1 MRHLH
6 WLWVIPFVIF
16 LTPIGWIITYCVTQS
31 WICVYI
37 NIGLAVLT
45 VIIHE
50 HFEYNRDYEDNNW

>member
-31 WICVYI
+31 WLCVYI
-37 NIGLAVLT
+37 NIGLAILI
-45 VIIHE
+45 VILHD
-50 HFEYNRDYEDNNW
+50 HYDRDREYEDTKW